1 MLLTRSATNN
11 KNSNNNNQD
20 EDGTTTETTTA
31 TTSSNITSTTKRE
44 IIERIDTY
52 RESLRLEAD
61 AREKTFQSFRKKQI
75 QELLKCLVAI
85 RRQQRPKYPKDQQEE
100 QVSSIWETF
109 VNRSEEWGAIL
120 ETTRQAEAEMLGT
133 FENFISAME
142 KQN

>member
-1 MLLTRSATNN
+1 MTNHLSLEAN
-11 KNSNNNNQD
+11 GK
-20 EDGTTTETTTA
+20 TTTETTTA